1 MALVLQRVEG
11 FARGATVWD
20 KDGLTMGHFM
30 KFAALALTLLAAPA
44 FAAPAVTPPLADVL
58 AAAPAADWRP
68 IAQDRLLYL
77 ETARGQVLIEMAP
90 DFAPSHVSNIKR
102 LIAARF
108 FDHVAIVRAQD
119 NFVVQ
124 WGVPE
129 KDPKPAL
136 GQARAKLPGEFTRS
150 AKGLA
155 FTALPDRDAYAPQ
168 TGFVAGFPAARD
180 LKSGRAWLIHCY
192 GAVAVARD
200 NAPDTGNGG
209 ELYAVIG
216 QARRL
221 DRNLTVV
228 GRVVRGMEILAVT
241 PRGDAALGFYGK
253 PADNAPV
260 RMRLGSD
267 LPAAEQVSL
276 QALRTD
282 SATFARVAEGRRNRR
297 DAFYATP
304 QGGVDVCDVPLPVR
318 PKP

>member
-1 MALVLQRVEG
+1 
-11 FARGATVWD
+11 
-20 KDGLTMGHFM
+20 M
-30 KFAALALTLLAAPA
+30 KFVPVALALLAAPA
-44 FAAPAVTPPLADVL
+44 FAAPAQTLPLADIL
-58 AAAPAADWRP
+58 AAAPASDWRP

-77 ETARGQVLIEMAP
+77 QTPRGQVLIEVAP
-90 DFAPSHVSNIKR
+90 DFAPNHVGNIRR
-102 LIAARF
+102 LIAAGF

-136 GQARAKLPGEFTRS
+136 GSALAKLPGEFTRS

-155 FTALPDRDAYAPQ
+155 FTALPDRDAYAAQ

-180 LKSGRAWLIHCY
+180 LKTGRAWLIHCY
-192 GAVAVARD
+192 GTVGVARD

-209 ELYAVIG
+209 ELYAAIG
-216 QARRL
+216 PARRL
-221 DRNLTVV
+221 DRNLTVI

-241 PRGDAALGFYGK
+241 PRGDAALGFYSK
-253 PADNAPV
+253 ASDNAPV

-267 LPAAEQVSL
+267 LPASEQVSL

-282 SATFARVAEGRRNRR
+282 SATFAKAAEGRRNRH
-297 DAFYATP
+297 DAFYAVP

-318 PKP
+318 PAP